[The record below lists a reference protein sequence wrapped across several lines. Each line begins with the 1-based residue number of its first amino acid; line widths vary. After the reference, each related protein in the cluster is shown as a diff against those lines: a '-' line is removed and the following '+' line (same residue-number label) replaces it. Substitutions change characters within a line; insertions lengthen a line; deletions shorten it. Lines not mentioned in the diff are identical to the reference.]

1 MQGQKL
7 DKIIK
12 VLTERRQDVYQVI
25 EQHLIDFIT
34 PTDLSKKVVFAEKEK
49 TNLDLCKRTLDQI
62 FKKRLVQKEKGS
74 GDKNSIKNRYRKHH

>member
-34 PTDLSKKVVFAEKEK
+34 PTDLSKKS
-49 TNLDLCKRTLDQI
+49 CICRKR
-62 FKKRLVQKEKGS
+62 E
-74 GDKNSIKNRYRKHH
+74 N